1 MTNRVLICEP
11 SEIISLGLTEIIQ
24 SHPKFDVVARMDTPE
39 HLNEKIISSDAN
51 ILVINP
57 LLLGHPDRGG
67 ISQLQKEHP
76 QLTIIAL
83 VTLLTDASWLKGYHG
98 VFEIND
104 SRLTITNKLND
115 DALRW
120 LPVRKRRPD
129 QPIFDLPVTATIEKT
144 IAQWVH
150 NAHITKHVTFHT
162 ARHSYATMALMAGA
176 DLYTISKLLGH
187 RNIKTTAIYAT
198 VVDAERD
205 KATDNIS
212 RLYQKRCEARQRT

>member
-104 SRLTITNKLND
+104 SRLTITDKLNEIVQNHGKQEKGNED
-115 DALRW
+115 VELSKREIDVLVAVAKGMMNKEIAEQMHLSIHT
-120 LPVRKRRPD
+120 VITHRKNIAR
-129 QPIFDLPVTATIEKT
+129 KT
-144 IAQWVH
+144 GIKSVAGLTV
-150 NAHITKHVTFHT
+150 
-162 ARHSYATMALMAGA
+162 YAMIKGLM
-176 DLYTISKLLGH
+176 
-187 RNIKTTAIYAT
+187 
-198 VVDAERD
+198 ER
-205 KATDNIS
+205 
-212 RLYQKRCEARQRT
+212 